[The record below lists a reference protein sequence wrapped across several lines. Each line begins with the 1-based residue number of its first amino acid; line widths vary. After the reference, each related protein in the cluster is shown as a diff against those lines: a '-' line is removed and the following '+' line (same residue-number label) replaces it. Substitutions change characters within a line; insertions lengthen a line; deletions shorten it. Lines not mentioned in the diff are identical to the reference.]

1 MREACDDKGRV
12 QSASK
17 TLVLLKHIGIHHA
30 QGIRLTDLVARSGF
44 DKSTVHR
51 LLGCLQDEGFVER
64 VPSTKLYRLGIESM
78 QLGFSAADMSPLVE
92 RFRPVMH
99 RIARLSED
107 TVFLVVRSG
116 DDAVYV
122 YRQEGAYPIKAFVAE
137 PGKRRLLGLSAVG
150 VSMLAQDSDREI
162 AALHRRHADA
172 YEAQGMSL
180 AVLREHV
187 QFARTHGHSEMCDF
201 GPPGTAGVGYAF
213 RVSSATRIGVSLAA
227 IRSRMGLRRR
237 RELGQMLQ
245 RELAPLASTD
255 TR

>member
-1 MREACDDKGRV
+1 MAHAGDDRSKL

-30 QGIRLTDLVARSGF
+30 VGIRLTDLVASCGF

-51 LLGCLQDEGFVER
+51 LLACLQAEGFVER

-78 QLGFSAADMSPLVE
+78 QLGFSASDMSPLVE

-122 YRQEGAYPIKAFVAE
+122 HRQEGAYPVKAFVAE
-137 PGKRRLLGLSAVG
+137 PGRRRLLGLSAVG
-150 VSMLAQDSDREI
+150 VSMLAQDTDTQV
-162 AALHRRHADA
+162 AAVHRRHAQA
-172 YEAQGMSL
+172 YEQQGMSL
-180 AVLREHV
+180 AVLRQHV
-187 QFARTHGHSEMCDF
+187 QFARKYGYSEMCDF
-201 GPPGTAGVGYAF
+201 GPADTAGVGYAF
-213 RVSSATRIGVSLAA
+213 RVSSATRIGMSLAA
-227 IRSRMGLRRR
+227 ISSRMGVRRR

-245 RELAPLASTD
+245 RELAPLAASEPP
-255 TR
+255 